1 VSLNVVVAHNN
12 MANWPKASNEVSH
25 AGQDRTSIWNDVQVY
40 ESFCLTPFVIT
51 VTELGIVLSR
61 SGSAGGWHEAIP
73 SHIADE
79 CGPKKTCSFDVRRS
93 E

>member
-1 VSLNVVVAHNN
+1 MVAHNN

-25 AGQDRTSIWNDVQVY
+25 AGQDRTNIWNDVQVY

-61 SGSAGGWHEAIP
+61 SGSAGDGKPAIP
-73 SHIADE
+73 SHIADG
-79 CGPKKTCSFDVRRS
+79 CRPKNACSFDVRRS